1 MNEAEIIS
9 ESGYKAMLII
19 NSGLLSVV
27 MILFGAV
34 AWYFRKD
41 WENSKTRIV
50 QTEDTIERILLEM
63 QRDRERE
70 KGQANLM
77 MQMIKILAKKTDTEI
92 GL

>member
-1 MNEAEIIS
+1 
-9 ESGYKAMLII
+9 MLII

-41 WENSKTRIV
+41 WENSKTRIGK
-50 QTEDTIERILLEM
+50 TEDNVEKILLEM
-63 QRDRERE
+63 RSDRERE

-77 MQMIKILAKKTDTEI
+77 MQMIKILAKKTNTEI